1 VAEEGPPAGSSLA
14 VSLTLAGRAGA
25 LPWMFPLVVG
35 RLLLVASSPAVG
47 METCLEVSSPMAANR
62 VEEGLVA
69 GLGLLPVMEATGQV
83 LQQDQCR
90 ALLPG

>member
-1 VAEEGPPAGSSLA
+1 MARSSLA
-14 VSLTLAGRAGA
+14 ASPTLAGHGA

-35 RLLLVASSPAVG
+35 KLLQVASNPEAG